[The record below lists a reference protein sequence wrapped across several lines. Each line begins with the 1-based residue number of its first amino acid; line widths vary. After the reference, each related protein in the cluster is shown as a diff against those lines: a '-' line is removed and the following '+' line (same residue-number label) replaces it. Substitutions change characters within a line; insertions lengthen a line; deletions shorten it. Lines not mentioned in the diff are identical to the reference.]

1 MKTNWL
7 VVFALCAAACG
18 EKPAPSEK
26 PSADA
31 PTGERTLHVLVWSD
45 YLVPEL
51 TAAFEKESHC
61 RVAETN
67 FENNEELRAKLL
79 AGNSGFDLVCPS
91 DYTVALLVK
100 DGVLDEIDALSL
112 PNLKNLS
119 PRFDG
124 KPYDAGHKHSVPYQ
138 WGVTGIAWRKSAL
151 KEAPHSWKDLFD
163 ATKLGEWKG
172 KLTMLNDARELAAA
186 ALLARGRSPNSR
198 DAKEIAAARADLMRQ
213 HAAVAKYD
221 SDNFGDS
228 LVAKETVIAQGWSG
242 TIANAQKEDADIGF
256 VIPDEGALTY
266 VDNWAIPKGAPDK
279 ALALEFMNY
288 LLRADVAA
296 KAANERRYASVNEA
310 AKPMIDPEI
319 LKGTAYE
326 DGGGTKKL
334 FMVEDVG
341 PEAGDAYRK
350 LFSDLKNQ

>member
-1 MKTNWL
+1 MKTKWL
-7 VVFALCAAACG
+7 VALVLAVAACG
-18 EKPAPSEK
+18 EKSGTA
-26 PSADA
+26 AA
-31 PTGERTLHVLVWSD
+31 PTAEAPKGERTLHVLVWSD

-51 TAAFEKESHC
+51 TKAFEEEFHC

-100 DGVLDEIDALSL
+100 DGVLDEIDTARLT
-112 PNLKNLS
+112 NLKNLS

-124 KPYDAGHKHSVPYQ
+124 KPYDPGHRHSVPYQ

-163 ATKLGEWKG
+163 ATKSSAWAG
-172 KLTMLNDARELAAA
+172 KISMLNDGRELAAA
-186 ALLARGRSPNSR
+186 ALLAQGFSPNTR
-198 DAKEIAAARADLMRQ
+198 DEKEIAKAAAALTLQRAG
-213 HAAVAKYD
+213 VAKYD
-221 SDNFGDS
+221 SDNFGDA
-228 LVAKETVIAQGWSG
+228 LVAKEIDVAQGWTG
-242 TIANAQKEDADIGF
+242 TIANAQKEDPDIGF

-266 VDNWAIPKGAPDK
+266 VDNWAIPKGAPEK
-279 ALALEFMNY
+279 ALAMEFMNY

-334 FMVEDVG
+334 FWVEDVG
-341 PEAGDAYRK
+341 PAGDAYKK